1 MLSLSSLGEAISG
14 WTPGTARQRSWAVSA
29 GRQAE
34 GRAQPGGAA
43 LAARIRA
50 RDASWTSFSFE
61 EHSFRVGQSFVG
73 NAALALVA
81 AGQLFSSSASQCSYA
96 ATRVEAEGCR
106 PEFPHLAFQDHAS
119 VFSCSRLQRRRRLS
133 A

>member
-1 MLSLSSLGEAISG
+1 M
-14 WTPGTARQRSWAVSA
+14 
-29 GRQAE
+29 
-34 GRAQPGGAA
+34 
-43 LAARIRA
+43 AARIRA

-106 PEFPHLAFQDHAS
+106 PEFPLRAS
-119 VFSCSRLQRRRRLS
+119 SFSGSCFCFFVLS
-133 A
+133 FETKKKIVCVSVPFSDT